1 MSAAPRKDRRSLH
14 LVPLSQ
20 LAERSVSWLWR
31 GWIPMGHLTILDGD
45 PGMGKTLL
53 TLDMC
58 ARVTTGKAFPGD
70 IPTLGPVNVILINAE
85 DDMEDTIKPRL
96 RGMGADLDRVFDIRD
111 VKSGLAGPLHFP
123 TDRRLLD
130 HFLTENQARLVVIDP
145 IMSFLDR
152 RIQSSNDQHVRRA
165 LGSLTWLAR
174 KHRCAI
180 LLVRHL
186 NKARGGRALY
196 RGGAS
201 IGFTASCRSVL
212 LAGPDPQQ
220 PGGRVLAQVKQN
232 LAAAQ
237 PSLLYTATTEQSET
251 PLIAWRGASTLSADD
266 LVAIVWTSG
275 TTGMPKGAVFD
286 HRNLQAVAVGAGAM
300 GAQYDVRLAPLPFA
314 HVAFMSRPWEE
325 IENVITT
332 VITPTPW
339 TAGDTLRLMVR
350 ERVTVGQGVPTQW
363 RLVLDHPDFASSDLS
378 SLRIAGTGAAT
389 VPPELVREM
398 EHRLA
403 CPVVIGYTSTEAAIS
418 TGTVPGDTPEV
429 ISQTVGRPRVN
440 VELEVIDDDAQV
452 CPTGVVGR
460 VRCRSGAVMRGYW
473 QDPARTAE
481 VLDADGWLTT
491 GDLGFLDAR
500 GYLTLVGRRSEM
512 YIRGGYN
519 VYPGEVERVLSQ
531 HPEVAQ
537 VAVLG
542 VPDPVLGEIGVA
554 FVVPAGT
561 PDGRASP
568 ALAAL
573 RTFCRNVIADYKAPD
588 RLVVVDALP
597 MTSVGKVDKRALAE
611 DAARASDG

>member
-1 MSAAPRKDRRSLH
+1 MSAAPRKDHRSLQ

-70 IPTLGPVNVILINAE
+70 IAALGPVNAILINAE

-96 RGMGADLDRVFDIRD
+96 RGMGADLDRVFDVRD
-111 VKSGLAGPLHFP
+111 VKSGLAGPLYFP

-201 IGFTASCRSVL
+201 IAFTASCRSVL

-220 PGGRVLAQVKQN
+220 PGGCVLAQVKQN

-266 LVAIVWTSG
+266 LVAIVAKSKPPLLARETARDLLEDFLRPTPR
-275 TTGMPKGAVFD
+275 TT
-286 HRNLQAVAVGAGAM
+286 
-300 GAQYDVRLAPLPFA
+300 
-314 HVAFMSRPWEE
+314 EE
-325 IENVITT
+325 IKQFAEKE
-332 VITPTPW
+332 
-339 TAGDTLRLMVR
+339 ALSESTLFRVKR
-350 ERVTVGQGVPTQW
+350 ELQIRRQ
-363 RLVLDHPDFASSDLS
+363 
-378 SLRIAGTGAAT
+378 RIALAGKR
-389 VPPELVREM
+389 VSYWLLPNQELPEEVRQASWQEEM
-398 EHRLA
+398 QEFHR
-403 CPVVIGYTSTEAAIS
+403 
-418 TGTVPGDTPEV
+418 
-429 ISQTVGRPRVN
+429 
-440 VELEVIDDDAQV
+440 
-452 CPTGVVGR
+452 
-460 VRCRSGAVMRGYW
+460 
-473 QDPARTAE
+473 
-481 VLDADGWLTT
+481 
-491 GDLGFLDAR
+491 
-500 GYLTLVGRRSEM
+500 
-512 YIRGGYN
+512 
-519 VYPGEVERVLSQ
+519 RVL
-531 HPEVAQ
+531 EA
-537 VAVLG
+537 G
-542 VPDPVLGEIGVA
+542 KEPVK
-554 FVVPAGT
+554 
-561 PDGRASP
+561 DQR
-568 ALAAL
+568 
-573 RTFCRNVIADYKAPD
+573 
-588 RLVVVDALP
+588 
-597 MTSVGKVDKRALAE
+597 
-611 DAARASDG
+611 

>member
-1 MSAAPRKDRRSLH
+1 MSAAPRKERRSLH

-31 GWIPMGHLTILDGD
+31 GWMPMGHLTILDGD

-251 PLIAWRGASTLSADD
+251 PLIAWRGASILSADD
-266 LVAIVWTSG
+266 LVAIVAKSKPPLLARETARDLMEDFLRPG
-275 TTGMPKGAVFD
+275 PRTT
-286 HRNLQAVAVGAGAM
+286 
-300 GAQYDVRLAPLPFA
+300 
-314 HVAFMSRPWEE
+314 EE
-325 IENVITT
+325 IKQFAEKE
-332 VITPTPW
+332 
-339 TAGDTLRLMVR
+339 ALSESTLFRVKR
-350 ERVTVGQGVPTQW
+350 ELQIR
-363 RLVLDHPDFASSDLS
+363 RR
-378 SLRIAGTGAAT
+378 RIALAGKR
-389 VPPELVREM
+389 VSYWLLPDQELPEEVRQASWQEEM
-398 EHRLA
+398 REFHRRILEKEKE
-403 CPVVIGYTSTEAAIS
+403 PVKNQS
-418 TGTVPGDTPEV
+418 
-429 ISQTVGRPRVN
+429 
-440 VELEVIDDDAQV
+440 
-452 CPTGVVGR
+452 
-460 VRCRSGAVMRGYW
+460 
-473 QDPARTAE
+473 
-481 VLDADGWLTT
+481 
-491 GDLGFLDAR
+491 
-500 GYLTLVGRRSEM
+500 
-512 YIRGGYN
+512 
-519 VYPGEVERVLSQ
+519 
-531 HPEVAQ
+531 
-537 VAVLG
+537 
-542 VPDPVLGEIGVA
+542 
-554 FVVPAGT
+554 
-561 PDGRASP
+561 
-568 ALAAL
+568 
-573 RTFCRNVIADYKAPD
+573 
-588 RLVVVDALP
+588 
-597 MTSVGKVDKRALAE
+597 
-611 DAARASDG
+611 